1 MFQEPSSGFGHGAHP
16 DSGLT
21 PEQTERL
28 HRKLLEIREALIE
41 GYERHRDSG
50 RFESAEQESE
60 EQEAAQRAS
69 ERATMLDLAEA
80 ERRQLQEIDRAL
92 RKLDQGVYGVSETS
106 GEPIGFERLDAIPW
120 ARLSASDQEELERE
134 ARARRGY

>member
-1 MFQEPSSGFGHGAHP
+1 MNQEPAGGLGHGAHP

-21 PEQTERL
+21 PDEASRL
-28 HRKLLEIREALIE
+28 RRKLLEVRAALLE

-69 ERATMLDLAEA
+69 ERATMLDLAET

-92 RKLDQGVYGVSETS
+92 RKLDLGVYGVSEAS
-106 GEPIGFERLDAIPW
+106 GEPIGFDRLDAIPW
-120 ARLSASDQEELERE
+120 ARLSAADQEELERE
-134 ARARRGY
+134 ARARRGH